1 LGDGKWTA
9 KSRKC
14 SSQTEKN
21 KISRKIEKKRN
32 GKIASSQ
39 MCPKDNAIEIGATA
53 TFFLAPTQTMYTREM
68 ASELVGE
75 REGQRV

>member
-1 LGDGKWTA
+1 MAEVGKRGYFYAKCAETRPKDLLLSWGPEKWTA

-39 MCPKDNAIEIGATA
+39 MCPKDNAIEKSTG
-53 TFFLAPTQTMYTREM
+53 
-68 ASELVGE
+68 SE
-75 REGQRV
+75 